1 MENQGPG
8 LLACDEELFAR
19 VWGRVTADRADTDTP
34 QVTPASPSPTPAS
47 TPPQTAI
54 VPASAPTLPTPQPP
68 LDPTSAALQRWVLH
82 LLTDAEAYRLISR
95 RSGQNRN
102 ILAELGRGKQRGAKT
117 LATEYFL
124 RSGVRYWPRNALQNL
139 QNQPFLPT
147 LRALYQAE
155 RRQEEALRA
164 QAAQEDPE
172 LANRYLQLADAAR
185 AAANR
190 VRILLESLF

>member
-19 VWGRVTADRADTDTP
+19 VWGRVTAERTEGDTP

-47 TPPQTAI
+47 TLPQTAI
-54 VPASAPTLPTPQPP
+54 VPAAAPALPTPQPT
-68 LDPTSAALQRWVLH
+68 DPTSAALQRWVLH
-82 LLTDAEAYRLISR
+82 LLTDGEAYRLISR

-164 QAAQEDPE
+164 QAAQEEPE

-190 VRILLESLF
+190 LRNLLESLF

>member
-19 VWGRVTADRADTDTP
+19 VWGRVTADRTEGDTP

-54 VPASAPTLPTPQPP
+54 VPAAAPALPVPQPT
-68 LDPTSAALQRWVLH
+68 DPTSAALQRWVLH
-82 LLTDAEAYRLISR
+82 LLTDGEAYRLISH
-95 RSGQNRN
+95 RSGKNRN

-124 RSGVRYWPRNALQNL
+124 RSGVRYWPKNSLQNL

-164 QAAQEDPE
+164 QAAQEEPE

-190 VRILLESLF
+190 LRNLLESMF

>member
-19 VWGRVTADRADTDTP
+19 VWGRVTADRTAGMEGQTTVEHP
-34 QVTPASPSPTPAS
+34 QSTAT

-54 VPASAPTLPTPQPP
+54 VPAATPALPTLQPAI
-68 LDPTSAALQRWVLH
+68 DPTSAALQRWVLH
-82 LLTDAEAYRLISR
+82 LLTDAEAYRLISN
-95 RSGQNRN
+95 RSGKNRSV
-102 ILAELGRGKQRGAKT
+102 LAQLGREKQHSAKI

-139 QNQPFLPT
+139 QHQPFLPT
-147 LRALYQAE
+147 LRGLYLAE

-164 QAAQEDPE
+164 QAAQEEPE

-190 VRILLESLF
+190 LRNLLESLF

>member
-19 VWGRVTADRADTDTP
+19 VWGRVTANTDTSQP
-34 QVTPASPSPTPAS
+34 APASPQPTPTS

-54 VPASAPTLPTPQPP
+54 VPAATPSLPTPQPAI
-68 LDPTSAALQRWVLH
+68 DPTAAALQRWVLH
-82 LLTDAEAYRLISR
+82 LLTDAEAYRVISR
-95 RSGQNRN
+95 RAGQNRGV
-102 ILAELGRGKQRGAKT
+102 LSELGQGKQRGART
-117 LATEYFL
+117 LAAEYFL

-147 LRALYQAE
+147 LRGLYQAE
-155 RRQEEALRA
+155 RRQEDALRA
-164 QAAQEDPE
+164 QAAQEEPE

-190 VRILLESLF
+190 LRTLLESLF

>member
-1 MENQGPG
+1 MENHGPG
-8 LLACDEELFAR
+8 LLACDEEFFTR
-19 VWGRVTADRADTDTP
+19 VWGRVTADRTEGDTP
-34 QVTPASPSPTPAS
+34 RLTPVSPQPTPAS

-54 VPASAPTLPTPQPP
+54 VPAAPALPTPQTTI
-68 LDPTSAALQRWVLH
+68 DPTSAALQRWVLH

-155 RRQEEALRA
+155 RRQEDALRA
-164 QAAQEDPE
+164 QAAQEEPE

-190 VRILLESLF
+190 LRNLLESLF